1 MNFTQFLLILN
12 ARKWVILGILLLT
25 VAVTAAVS
33 LLLPKEYTAT
43 TTLIIDSKSKDPFTG
58 QLLPSQMFPGY
69 MATQI
74 DVIKSA
80 TVSQKVVSELKLADS
95 PGTREQ
101 FMEATEGK
109 GDINQWLGNLLQK
122 KLDVEPSRESSVISI
137 AFTGTDPQFAALMAN
152 AFAKSYIDTSLE
164 LRLVPARQTAAW
176 FDQQITQLR
185 TNLDKA
191 QQKLT
196 AYQREKGIVESE
208 ERLDVET
215 RRLGDV
221 AGQMVAAQ
229 SAAFEASSRAR
240 DSRAMPEVTNNPAV
254 QTLKALVA
262 QSEGKLAD
270 LAKRVGVN
278 HPEYQRAQA
287 EANSYKA
294 KLATELNTASRG
306 VGAGATAARQRF
318 NELGSAFAN
327 QKARVLGLKQQR
339 EEATLLARDL
349 ENAQRIYDSALQRY
363 GQSRMEAQSTQTD
376 IAVLNPAVPPTA
388 PSKPRVFLN
397 VLLSLFLGTLL
408 GVGIGFLVEL
418 LDRRVRSGQDIAAG
432 LEIPV
437 LAEVSKPDRRLAAL
451 RRMFSRPRPAVAG
464 LQ

>member
-12 ARKWVILGILLLT
+12 ARKWIILGILLLT

-74 DVIKSA
+74 DIIKSS
-80 TVSQKVVSELKLADS
+80 TVSQKVVRDLKLADS

-101 FMEATEGK
+101 FVEATEGE
-109 GDINQWLGNLLQK
+109 GDINQWLGNLLQA
-122 KLDVEPSRESSVISI
+122 KLEVEPSRESSVISI
-137 AFTGTDPQFAALMAN
+137 AFTGTNPQFAALMAN

-185 TNLDKA
+185 ANLDKA

-196 AYQREKGIVESE
+196 AYQREKGIVESD

-215 RRLGDV
+215 RRLSET

-270 LAKRVGVN
+270 LAERVGVN
-278 HPEYQRAQA
+278 HPEYQRALA
-287 EANSYKA
+287 EANSYKV
-294 KLATELNTASRG
+294 KLAAELSTASKG
-306 VGAGATAARQRF
+306 VGAGAVAARQRF

-327 QKARVLGLKQQR
+327 QKARVLSLKQQR
-339 EEATLLARDL
+339 EEATLLARDV

-376 IAVLNPAVPPTA
+376 ISVLNPAVPPIQ
-388 PSKPRVFLN
+388 PSRPK
-397 VLLSLFLGTLL
+397 VLLNIVLSIFLGTLL

-418 LDRRVRSGQDIAAG
+418 LDRRIRSGMDIAG
-432 LEIPV
+432 LDVPV
-437 LAEVSKPDRRLAAL
+437 LAEVTRKGRRLEKL
-451 RRMFSRPRPAVAG
+451 RRLFSRNRPAMA
-464 LQ
+464 